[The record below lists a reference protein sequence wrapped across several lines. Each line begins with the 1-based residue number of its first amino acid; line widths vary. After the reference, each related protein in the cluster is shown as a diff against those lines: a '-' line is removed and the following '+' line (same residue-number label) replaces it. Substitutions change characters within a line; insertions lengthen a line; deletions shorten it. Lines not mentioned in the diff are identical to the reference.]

1 MSELHGSDAV
11 ARYTCE
17 EMFRRLDDYVDRE
30 LGPAEMRRVREHLET
45 CAACASEYEFEA
57 SVLAEVRSK
66 LQRISAPVELLSKV
80 EALLA
85 AERRRQDGG

>member
-1 MSELHGSDAV
+1 MSQLNRSEGV
-11 ARYTCE
+11 TRYTCE

-45 CAACASEYEFEA
+45 CEACAQEYAFEA
-57 SVLAEVRSK
+57 TVLAEVRSK
-66 LQRISAPVELLSKV
+66 LQRITAPVELLNTV

-85 AERRRQDGG
+85 AERRRPDG